1 MATTENEKYVYGFS
15 EGKKE
20 LKSLLG
26 GKGANLAEMTNM
38 GLNIPPG
45 FVITTEAC
53 LNYFDYP
60 KETMEKLRPIVLDYL
75 KKLEEQTGKKF
86 GDISN
91 PLLVSVRSGA
101 PMSMPG
107 MMDTVLNLGLND
119 ESVQGLA
126 RQTDNPRFAYD
137 SYRRFIQMFGDVVM
151 GISDEKFERILN
163 QYKREKGRNAKD
175 TDLDVKDLQKV
186 IADYKALYEKEIG
199 TPFPQDPFDQLFLA
213 IEAVF
218 KSWNNKRAITY
229 RKINNI
235 PNFGTAVNIQTMVF
249 GNKGW
254 DSATGV
260 AFSRDP
266 STGEKMR
273 FGEYLK
279 NAQGEDVVAGI
290 RTPKKIEDM
299 SEDFP
304 EVYNEL
310 MNTLEKLERH
320 YRDMQ
325 DIEFTIEDGE
335 LFILQTRDGKRT
347 PSAAV
352 KIAVDMV
359 KEGLISKEEAIMSV
373 DAKKIS
379 KLLFKSIDENAIVHV
394 LAHGINASPGAVSG
408 IAIFDADKAE
418 EMANESEKDIILV
431 RPQTK
436 PEDVHGL
443 YASSGVLTQFGGK
456 TSHAAVVA
464 RGMGKPAVV
473 GVQDIEI
480 DTEDREF
487 RVGETVVKEGNYVTI
502 DGTTGRVIEGR
513 VPLIEPEIKGEFLE
527 LLEIAD
533 EIRKIGVRANA
544 DTPLDA
550 EKALDFG
557 AEGIG
562 LTRTEHMFMAQE
574 RLPVVQRMILAR
586 TKEERKDALD
596 KILPMQKGD
605 FYDIFKKMKGK
616 PVTIRLLDP
625 PLHEFLPTLSEV
637 LLETQELK
645 MTNSLSKSLLNTSPL
660 DQELKEKDKYITLI
674 RSLSEENPMMG
685 LRGCRLGIVWP
696 EINEMQVKAIFQA
709 ACELKQEGIDVK
721 PEVMIPL
728 IGMISELKLVKTQLV
743 NVAQETI
750 DSYDVDL
757 EYNFGTMIE
766 IPRAALTADE
776 IAKEAEFFSF
786 GTNDLTQMTYGFSR
800 DDAESKFLPIYLNKE
815 IIKENPFEILDQK
828 GVGELMKIAIKKGRK
843 TRPNLKCGICGEHG
857 GEPQS
862 IHFANAI
869 GLDYVSC
876 SPYRI
881 PVARI
886 AAAQAAIEEKNVKE
900 GKKEEISV
908 EVSK

>member
-1 MATTENEKYVYGFS
+1 MSGIENKKYVYDFT

-26 GKGANLAEMTNM
+26 GKGANLGEMTNL

-45 FVITTEAC
+45 FTITTEVC
-53 LNYFDYP
+53 LNYFKSPEIVMEELKP
-60 KETMEKLRPIVLDYL
+60 KVLEHL
-75 KKLEEQTGKKF
+75 KNLEQKTGKKF
-86 GDISN
+86 GDTKN

-107 MMDTVLNLGLND
+107 MMDTILNLGLND
-119 ESVQGLA
+119 QSVLGLA
-126 RQTDNPRFAYD
+126 EQTNNPRFAYD

-151 GISDEKFERILN
+151 QISAEKFERILDK
-163 QYKREKGRNAKD
+163 YKREKGRNAKD

-186 IADYKALYEKEIG
+186 IADYKALYEKEMG
-199 TPFPQDPFDQLFLA
+199 SPFPQDPLEQLFLS

-229 RKINNI
+229 RKINDI

-254 DSATGV
+254 GSATGV

-266 STGEKMR
+266 STGEKIR

-299 SEDFP
+299 KDDFP
-304 EVYNEL
+304 EIYNEL
-310 MNTLEKLERH
+310 INTLEKLELH
-320 YRDMQ
+320 YKDMQ
-325 DIEFTIEDGE
+325 DIEFTIEDEE

-359 KEGLISKEEAIMSV
+359 KEGLISKETAIMSLN
-373 DAKKIS
+373 ANKIS
-379 KLLFKSIDENAIVHV
+379 KLLFKSIDESGIVHV

-418 EMANESEKDIILV
+418 KKANEGESDIILV

-443 YASSGVLTQFGGK
+443 YASSGVLTRFGGK

-480 DTEDREF
+480 DLENRQFT
-487 RVGETVVKEGNYVTI
+487 VAETVVKEGDYVTI
-502 DGTTGRVIEGR
+502 DGTTGRVIEGK

-527 LLEIAD
+527 LLEMAD

-544 DTPLDA
+544 DTPVDA
-550 EKALDFG
+550 QKALDFG

-562 LTRTEHMFMAQE
+562 LCRTEHMFMAQE
-574 RLPVVQRMILAR
+574 RLPVVRKMIMAR
-586 TKEERKDALD
+586 TKRERKDALD
-596 KILPMQKGD
+596 EILPWQQND
-605 FYDIFKKMKGK
+605 FYEIFKIMEGK
-616 PVTIRLLDP
+616 AVTIRLLDP
-625 PLHEFLPTLSEV
+625 PLHEFLPDLSEV
-637 LLETQELK
+637 LLERQQLM
-645 MTNSLSKSLLNTSPL
+645 MTNELSKSLLKASPL
-660 DQELKEKDKYITLI
+660 DEELIEKKDYITLI

-685 LRGCRLGIVWP
+685 LRGCRLGVTWP
-696 EINEMQVKAIFQA
+696 EINEMQVRAIFQA
-709 ACELKQEGIDVK
+709 ACELKKEGVEVI
-721 PEVMIPL
+721 PEIMIPL
-728 IGMISELKLVKTQLV
+728 IGMVSELKLVKNQLV
-743 NVAQETI
+743 EVAEEVI
-750 DSYDVDL
+750 EKCGVDV
-757 EYNFGTMIE
+757 EYKFGTMIE

-776 IAKEAEFFSF
+776 IAEEAEFFSF

-800 DDAESKFLPIYLNKE
+800 DDAESKFLPIYLNKQILE
-815 IIKENPFEILDQK
+815 QNPFETIDQI
-828 GVGELMKIAIKKGRK
+828 GVGELVKIAIKKGRIA
-843 TRPNLKCGICGEHG
+843 NQDLKLGVCGEHG
-857 GEPQS
+857 GEPDS
-862 IHFANAI
+862 IHFFHKI

-881 PVARI
+881 PIARV
-886 AAAQAAIEEKNVKE
+886 AAAQAAIEN
-900 GKKEEISV
+900 KK
-908 EVSK
+908 

>member
-1 MATTENEKYVYGFS
+1 MSDIENKKYIYDFK

-26 GKGANLAEMTNM
+26 GKGANLGEMTNL

-45 FVITTEAC
+45 FTITTEAC
-53 LNYFDYP
+53 LKYFKNPEAIMNELKP
-60 KETMEKLRPIVLDYL
+60 KVLEHL
-75 KKLEEQTGKKF
+75 KNLEQKTGKKF
-86 GDISN
+86 GDTNN

-119 ESVQGLA
+119 QSVLGLSE
-126 RQTDNPRFAYD
+126 QTNNPRFAYD

-151 GISDEKFERILN
+151 GISDEKFERILEI
-163 QYKREKGRNAKD
+163 YKREKGRNAKD
-175 TDLDVKDLQKV
+175 TDLELKDLQDI
-186 IADYKALYEKEIG
+186 IADYKKLYEKEMG
-199 TPFPQDPFDQLFLA
+199 SPFPQDPFEQLFLA

-229 RKINNI
+229 RKINDI

-266 STGEKMR
+266 STGEKIR

-290 RTPKKIEDM
+290 RTPRKIEEMKD
-299 SEDFP
+299 DFP
-304 EVYNEL
+304 EIYTEL
-310 MNTLEKLERH
+310 INTLEKLEQH
-320 YRDMQ
+320 YKDMQ

-352 KIAVDMV
+352 KISVDMV
-359 KEGLISKEEAIMSV
+359 KEGLISKENAIMSLN
-373 DAKKIS
+373 ANKIS
-379 KLLFKSIDENAIVHV
+379 KLLFKSIDESGIVHV

-418 EMANESEKDIILV
+418 KMANESDSDIILV

-436 PEDVHGL
+436 PEDIHGL
-443 YASSGVLTQFGGK
+443 YASSGVLTRFGGK

-473 GVQDIEI
+473 GAQDIEI
-480 DTEDREF
+480 DLENRLFT
-487 RVGETVVKEGNYVTI
+487 VAETVVKEGDYVTI
-502 DGTTGRVIEGR
+502 DGTTGRVIEGK

-527 LLEIAD
+527 LLEMAD
-533 EIRKIGVRANA
+533 DIREIGVRANA
-544 DTPLDA
+544 DTPVDA
-550 EKALDFG
+550 QKALDFG

-562 LTRTEHMFMAQE
+562 LCRTEHMFMAQE
-574 RLPVVQRMILAR
+574 RLPVVRKMIMAR
-586 TKEERKDALD
+586 TKKERMEALEE
-596 KILPMQKGD
+596 ILPWQQND
-605 FYDIFKKMKGK
+605 FYEIFKIMKGK
-616 PVTIRLLDP
+616 AVTIRLLDP
-625 PLHEFLPTLSEV
+625 PLHEFLPDLSEV
-637 LLETQELK
+637 LLERQQLM
-645 MTNSLSKSLLNTSPL
+645 MTNELSKSLLHASPL
-660 DQELKEKDKYITLI
+660 DEQLNEKKDYITLI

-685 LRGCRLGIVWP
+685 LRGCRLGVTWP
-696 EINEMQVKAIFQA
+696 EINEMQVRAIFQA
-709 ACELKQEGIDVK
+709 ACELKKEGIDII
-721 PEVMIPL
+721 PEIMIPL
-728 IGMISELKLVKTQLV
+728 VGMVSELKLVKNQLV
-743 NVAQETI
+743 QVAQEVI
-750 DSYDVDL
+750 EKCGVNL
-757 EYNFGTMIE
+757 EYKFGTMIE

-776 IAKEAEFFSF
+776 IAQEAEFFSF

-800 DDAESKFLPIYLNKE
+800 DDAESKFLPIYLNKQILE
-815 IIKENPFEILDQK
+815 QNPFDTIDQI
-828 GVGELMKIAIKKGRK
+828 GVGELVKIAIKKGRSAN
-843 TRPNLKCGICGEHG
+843 PNLKLGVCGEHG
-857 GEPQS
+857 GEPDS
-862 IHFANAI
+862 IHFFHKI

-881 PVARI
+881 PIARV
-886 AAAQAAIEEKNVKE
+886 AAAQAAIQNRK
-900 GKKEEISV
+900 
-908 EVSK
+908 

>member
-1 MATTENEKYVYGFS
+1 MTTSENKKFIYDFS
-15 EGKKE
+15 EGNKD
-20 LKSLLG
+20 LKNLLG
-26 GKGANLAEMTNM
+26 GKGANLAEMTNL
-38 GLNIPPG
+38 GLSIPPG
-45 FVITTEAC
+45 FTITTEAC
-53 LNYFDYP
+53 LLYFLKP
-60 KETMEKLRPIVLDYL
+60 EKIMEQLRIPVMEHL
-75 KKLEEQTGKKF
+75 KTLEQNTGKKF
-86 GDISN
+86 GDNKN

-101 PMSMPG
+101 PISMPG

-119 ESVQGLA
+119 QSVLGLA
-126 RQTDNPRFAYD
+126 EQTDNPRFAYD

-151 GISDEKFERILN
+151 GIGDEKFERILDK
-163 QYKREKGRNAKD
+163 YKRSIGRNAQD
-175 TDLDVKDLQKV
+175 TDLQITDLQKV

-199 TPFPQDPFDQLFLA
+199 KPFPQDPFNQLFLA

-218 KSWNNKRAITY
+218 KSWNNRRAITY

-235 PNFGTAVNIQTMVF
+235 PDFGTAVNIQTMVF

-254 DSATGV
+254 NSATGV
-260 AFSRDP
+260 AFTRDP
-266 STGEKMR
+266 STGENLK
-273 FGEYLK
+273 FGEYLA

-290 RTPKKIEDM
+290 RTPKKLEEM
-299 SEDFP
+299 KKEFP
-304 EVYNEL
+304 KIYKEL
-310 MNTLEKLERH
+310 LKTMNNLEKH

-325 DIEFTIEDGE
+325 DIEFTIEDGK
-335 LFILQTRDGKRT
+335 LNILQTRNGKRT

-359 KEGLISKEEAIMSV
+359 KEGLISKEEAIMSIDPNKV
-373 DAKKIS
+373 A
-379 KLLFKSIDENAIVHV
+379 KLLFKSIDENSIVHV

-408 IAIFDADKAE
+408 IAVFDSDRAE
-418 EMANESEKDIILV
+418 AIANQEHKDIILV

-473 GVQDIEI
+473 GAQDAEI
-480 DTEDREF
+480 DEEKREF
-487 RVGETVVKEGNYVTI
+487 RVSEMVIHEGDWITI
-502 DGTTGRVIEGR
+502 DGTTGRIIEGK
-513 VPLIEPEIKGEFLE
+513 VPLVEPEIKGEFLE

-533 EIRKIGVRANA
+533 EIKILGVRANA
-544 DTPLDA
+544 DTPTDA
-550 EKALDFG
+550 RKAIEFG

-574 RLPVVQRMILAR
+574 RLPVVQNMIMAR
-586 TKEERKDALD
+586 TTEERQDALN

-605 FYDIFKKMKGK
+605 FTEIFRIMEGK

-625 PLHEFLPTLSEV
+625 PLHEFLPELSTV
-637 LLETQELK
+637 LLESQELK
-645 MTNSLSKSLLNTSPL
+645 MTNALSRSLLDTSPL
-660 DQELKEKDKYITLI
+660 DDEIKKKSEVISLI

-709 ACELKQEGIDVK
+709 ACELKLKGINVI

-728 IGMISELKLVKTQLV
+728 VGMISELQYVKAQLME
-743 NVAQETI
+743 VALDTI
-750 DSYDVDL
+750 KSYNVDL
-757 EYNFGTMIE
+757 EYKFGTMIE

-776 IAKEAEFFSF
+776 IAIEAEFFSF
-786 GTNDLTQMTYGFSR
+786 GTNDLTQMTFGFSR
-800 DDAESKFLPIYLNKE
+800 DDAEGKFLPIYLNKE
-815 IIKENPFEILDQK
+815 ILENNPFEILDQD
-828 GVGELMKIAIKKGRK
+828 GVGKLMKLALELGKN
-843 TRPNLKCGICGEHG
+843 TRPDLKTGICGEHG
-857 GEPQS
+857 GEPNS
-862 IHFANAI
+862 IKFAHSI

-876 SPYRI
+876 SPFRI

-886 AAAQAAIEEKNVKE
+886 AAAQATIEQKNK
-900 GKKEEISV
+900 
-908 EVSK
+908 

>member
-1 MATTENEKYVYGFS
+1 MTTTENKKFVYGFN
-15 EGKKE
+15 EGNMDM
-20 LKSLLG
+20 KSLLG
-26 GKGANLAEMTNM
+26 GKGANLAEMTNL

-45 FVITTEAC
+45 FTITTEAC
-53 LNYFDYP
+53 LLYFGNP
-60 KETMEKLRPIVLDYL
+60 EKIMKELKPTVIEYL
-75 KKLEEQTGKKF
+75 KKLEETTGKKF
-86 GDISN
+86 GDVKN

-101 PMSMPG
+101 KVSMPG

-119 ESVQGLA
+119 ESVLGLA
-126 RQTDNPRFAYD
+126 EQTENPRFAYD
-137 SYRRFIQMFGDVVM
+137 SWRRFVQMFGDVCM
-151 GISDEKFERILN
+151 GIGDEKFERILDK
-163 QYKREKGRNAKD
+163 YKRALGRDAQD
-175 TDLDVKDLQKV
+175 TDLEVNDLQKI

-199 TPFPQDPFDQLFLA
+199 SPFPQDPLKQLFLA

-218 KSWNNKRAITY
+218 KSWNTRRAITY

-235 PNFGTAVNIQTMVF
+235 PDFGTAVNIQTMVF

-254 DSATGV
+254 NSATGV
-260 AFSRDP
+260 AFTRDP
-266 STGEKMR
+266 STGENIK
-273 FGEYLK
+273 FGEYLA

-290 RTPKKIEDM
+290 RTPKKLEEMKD
-299 SEDFP
+299 EFP
-304 EVYNEL
+304 KIYKEL
-310 MNTLEKLERH
+310 LKTMKNLENH

-325 DIEFTIEDGE
+325 DIEFTIEDRK
-335 LFILQTRDGKRT
+335 LNILQTRNGKRT

-359 KEGLISKEEAIMSV
+359 KEGLISKEEAIMSI
-373 DAKKIS
+373 DPKKVA
-379 KLLFKSIDENAIVHV
+379 KLLFKSIDENSIVHV

-408 IAIFDADKAE
+408 IAVFDSDRAE
-418 EMANESEKDIILV
+418 EMANQENKEIILV

-473 GVQDIEI
+473 GAQDVEI
-480 DTEDREF
+480 DEENSEF
-487 RVGETVVKEGNYVTI
+487 RVAEMVVQEGDWITI
-502 DGTTGRVIEGR
+502 DGTTGRIIEGT
-513 VPLIEPEIKGEFLE
+513 VPLVEPEIKGEFLE

-533 EIRKIGVRANA
+533 EIRTLGVRANA
-544 DTPLDA
+544 DTPIDA
-550 EKALDFG
+550 RKAIEFG

-574 RLPVVQRMILAR
+574 RLPVVQNMIMAR
-586 TKEERKDALD
+586 TTEDRQDALN

-605 FYDIFKKMKGK
+605 FMEIFKIMEGK

-625 PLHEFLPTLSEV
+625 PLHEFLPELSTV
-637 LLETQELK
+637 QLESQELK
-645 MTNSLSKSLLNTSPL
+645 MTNALSKSLLDTSPL
-660 DQELKEKDKYITLI
+660 DDEIKKKKKVISLI

-709 ACELKQEGIDVK
+709 ACELKIQGIDVI

-728 IGMISELKLVKTQLV
+728 VGMISELQFVKAQLME
-743 NVAQETI
+743 VALDTI
-750 DSYDVDL
+750 KSYNVDL
-757 EYNFGTMIE
+757 DYKFGTMIE

-776 IAKEAEFFSF
+776 IAIEAEFFSF
-786 GTNDLTQMTYGFSR
+786 GTNDLTQMTFGFSR
-800 DDAESKFLPIYLNKE
+800 DDAEGKFLPIYLNKE
-815 IIKENPFEILDQK
+815 ILEDNPFEILDQD
-828 GVGELMKIAIKKGRK
+828 GVGKLMKLAIELGKK
-843 TRPNLKCGICGEHG
+843 TRPDLKLGVCGEHG
-857 GEPQS
+857 GEPSS
-862 IHFANAI
+862 IKFAHSI

-876 SPYRI
+876 SPFRI

-886 AAAQAAIEEKNVKE
+886 AAAQAVIEERQK
-900 GKKEEISV
+900 
-908 EVSK
+908 

>member
-1 MATTENEKYVYGFS
+1 MTTTENNKFIYDFS
-15 EGKKE
+15 EGNKD
-20 LKSLLG
+20 LKNLLG
-26 GKGANLAEMTNM
+26 GKGANLAEMTKL

-45 FVITTEAC
+45 FTITTEAC
-53 LNYFDYP
+53 LLYFRKP
-60 KETMEKLRPIVLDYL
+60 EKVMEELKPNVIEYL
-75 KKLEEQTGKKF
+75 KTLEKNTGKKF
-86 GDISN
+86 GDNKN

-119 ESVQGLA
+119 QSILGLA
-126 RQTDNPRFAYD
+126 EQTENQRFAYD

-151 GISDEKFERILN
+151 GIGAEKFERILDK
-163 QYKREKGRNAKD
+163 YKRVIGRNTQD
-175 TDLDVKDLQKV
+175 TDLEVIDLQKV

-199 TPFPQDPFDQLFLA
+199 STFPQDPLNQLFLA

-218 KSWNNKRAITY
+218 KSWNNRRAITY

-235 PNFGTAVNIQTMVF
+235 PDFGTAVNIQAMVF

-254 DSATGV
+254 NSATGV
-260 AFSRDP
+260 AFTRDP
-266 STGEKMR
+266 STGENKK
-273 FGEYLK
+273 FGEYLT

-290 RTPKKIEDM
+290 RTPKKLEAM
-299 SEDFP
+299 GEEFP
-304 EVYNEL
+304 EIYKEL
-310 MNTLEKLERH
+310 LNTMEKLEKH

-325 DIEFTIEDGE
+325 DIEFTIEDGK
-335 LFILQTRDGKRT
+335 LNILQTRNGKRT

-359 KEGLISKEEAIMSV
+359 KEGLITREEAIMSI
-373 DAKKIS
+373 DSKKVA
-379 KLLFKSIDENAIVHV
+379 KLLFKSIDENSIVHV

-408 IAIFDADKAE
+408 IAIFDSDTAE
-418 EMANESEKDIILV
+418 ELANQEQKEIILV

-443 YASSGVLTQFGGK
+443 YAASGVLTQFGGK

-473 GVQDIEI
+473 GAQDVEI
-480 DTEDREF
+480 DEENREF
-487 RVGETVVKEGNYVTI
+487 RVADMVVREGDWITI
-502 DGTTGRVIEGR
+502 DGTIGRVIEGK

-527 LLEIAD
+527 LLEMAD
-533 EIRKIGVRANA
+533 EVKKLGVRANA
-544 DTPLDA
+544 DTPIDA
-550 EKALDFG
+550 KKAIEFG

-562 LTRTEHMFMAQE
+562 LTRTEHMFMTQE
-574 RLPVVQRMILAR
+574 RLPVVQKVIMAR
-586 TKEERKDALD
+586 TKEDRQDALD

-605 FYDIFKKMKGK
+605 FLEIFKIMEGK

-625 PLHEFLPTLSEV
+625 PLHEFLPELSTV
-637 LLETQELK
+637 LLERQELK
-645 MTNSLSKSLLNTSPL
+645 MTNALSRSLLNASPL
-660 DQELKEKDKYITLI
+660 DDEITEKNKVISLI

-709 ACELKQEGIDVK
+709 ACELKRKGIDVI

-728 IGMISELKLVKTQLV
+728 VGMISELQYVKAQLIQ
-743 NVAQETI
+743 VALETI
-750 DSYDVDL
+750 KSYDVEL
-757 EYNFGTMIE
+757 EYKFGTMIE

-776 IAKEAEFFSF
+776 IAIEAEFFSF
-786 GTNDLTQMTYGFSR
+786 GTNDLTQMTFGFSR
-800 DDAESKFLPIYLNKE
+800 DDAEGKFLPIYLNKE
-815 IIKENPFEILDQK
+815 ILETNPFEILDQD
-828 GVGELMKIAIKKGRK
+828 GVGKLMKMAIKLGKQTRSDLK
-843 TRPNLKCGICGEHG
+843 TGICGEHG

-862 IHFANAI
+862 IKFAHSI

-876 SPYRI
+876 SPFRI

-886 AAAQAAIEEKNVKE
+886 AAAQAVIEENKE
-900 GKKEEISV
+900 
-908 EVSK
+908 

>member
-1 MATTENEKYVYGFS
+1 MTTTENMKFVYGFS
-15 EGKKE
+15 EGDKEKKNI
-20 LKSLLG
+20 LG
-26 GKGANLAEMTNM
+26 GKGANLAEMTKL

-45 FVITTEAC
+45 FTITTEAC
-53 LNYFDYP
+53 LLYFGNP
-60 KETMEKLRPIVLDYL
+60 EKIMGQLKPSVMDYL
-75 KKLEEQTGKKF
+75 KALEEKTRKKF
-86 GDISN
+86 GDNKN

-119 ESVQGLA
+119 ESVLGLA
-126 RQTDNPRFAYD
+126 EQTENPRFSYD

-151 GISDEKFERILN
+151 GIGDEKFERILN
-163 QYKREKGRNAKD
+163 KYKRNIGRNAQD
-175 TDLDVKDLQKV
+175 TDLGVADLQKV

-199 TPFPQDPFDQLFLA
+199 SLFPQDPFKQLFLS

-218 KSWNNKRAITY
+218 KSWNTRRALTY

-235 PNFGTAVNIQTMVF
+235 PDFGTAVNIQAMVF

-254 DSATGV
+254 NSATGV
-260 AFSRDP
+260 AFTRDP
-266 STGEKMR
+266 STGEDIK
-273 FGEYLK
+273 FGEYLT

-290 RTPKKIEDM
+290 RTPKKLEEM
-299 SEDFP
+299 GHEFP
-304 EVYNEL
+304 EIYKEL
-310 MNTLEKLERH
+310 LKTMDKLEKH

-325 DIEFTIEDGE
+325 DIEFTIEDGK
-335 LFILQTRDGKRT
+335 LNILQTRNGKRT

-359 KEGLISKEEAIMSV
+359 KEGLISKEEAIMSIDPNKV
-373 DAKKIS
+373 A
-379 KLLFKSIDENAIVHV
+379 KLLFKSIDENSIVHV

-408 IAIFDADKAE
+408 TAIFDSDRAE
-418 EMANESEKDIILV
+418 ELANQDQKEIILV

-436 PEDVHGL
+436 PEDIHGL
-443 YASSGVLTQFGGK
+443 YAAAGVLTQFGGK

-473 GVQDIEI
+473 GAQDVEI
-480 DTEDREF
+480 DEENREF
-487 RVGETVVKEGNYVTI
+487 RVGEMVIKEGDWITI
-502 DGTTGRVIEGR
+502 DGTTGSIIEGK

-533 EIRKIGVRANA
+533 EIKILGVRANA
-544 DTPLDA
+544 DTPVDA
-550 EKALDFG
+550 RKAIEFG

-574 RLPVVQRMILAR
+574 RLPVVQKMILAR
-586 TKEERKDALD
+586 TKEERQDALD

-605 FYDIFKKMKGK
+605 FMEIFKIMEGK

-625 PLHEFLPTLSEV
+625 PLHEFLPDLSTV
-637 LLETQELK
+637 LLEIQELK
-645 MTNSLSKSLLNTSPL
+645 MTNALSRSLLDTSPL
-660 DQELKEKDKYITLI
+660 DDEIKKKSKVISLI

-709 ACELKQEGIDVK
+709 ACELKLKGIDVI

-728 IGMISELKLVKTQLV
+728 IGMISELQYVKAQLMEI
-743 NVAQETI
+743 ALDTI
-750 DSYDVDL
+750 KSYDVDL
-757 EYNFGTMIE
+757 NYKFGTMIE

-776 IAKEAEFFSF
+776 IAIEAEFFSF
-786 GTNDLTQMTYGFSR
+786 GTNDLTQMTFGFSR
-800 DDAESKFLPIYLNKE
+800 DDAEGKFLPIYLNKE
-815 IIKENPFEILDQK
+815 ILENNPFEILDQE
-828 GVGELMKIAIKKGRK
+828 GVGKLMKMAIKLGKN
-843 TRPNLKCGICGEHG
+843 TRPDLKTGICGEHG
-857 GEPQS
+857 GEPSS
-862 IHFANAI
+862 IKFAHSL

-876 SPYRI
+876 SPFRI

-886 AAAQAAIEEKNVKE
+886 AAAQAAIEQN
-900 GKKEEISV
+900 KK
-908 EVSK
+908 